1 MVDIVDELDTQP
13 AVLPLVSWTE
23 AHAHLIALEGVDNPQ
38 KHLLVAGLE
47 RVEEPVL
54 IECRTRQLLQ
64 IIEVGGHYP
73 LLEIGEDRAC
83 IAGT

>member
-1 MVDIVDELDTQP
+1 MVYIVDELDTQP

-23 AHAHLIALEGVDNPQ
+23 AHSHLIAFEGVDNPQ
-38 KHLLVAGLE
+38 KHLPVAGLE

-54 IECRTRQLLQ
+54 IQCRTRQLLQ
-64 IIEVGGHYP
+64 MIEVGRHQP